1 MLPSLSVASDPSAYH
16 TGSQR
21 RPQPD
26 AAPGSPPLER
36 GRFEPSV
43 PLKRDP
49 FDFARHE
56 SARTSKLYDGRNDQV
71 LDPASFK
78 RNGAKGLKFIN
89 KSVGNSRVDAVA
101 STFRGIRNYAR
112 NASVQGLDSE
122 VE

>member
-1 MLPSLSVASDPSAYH
+1 LSVADLSAYH
-16 TGSQR
+16 AGSQR
-21 RPQPD
+21 RLQPG
-26 AAPGSPPLER
+26 AAPGRLPAGER
-36 GRFEPSV
+36 TIRTLG

-56 SARTSKLYDGRNDQV
+56 SARTSELYDGRNDQV

-78 RNGAKGLKFIN
+78 PGNGAKRLKFID
-89 KSVGNSRVDAVA
+89 KSVWNSRVDAVA